1 VAVDWTSGQL
11 GETMQRIGIGAFTD
25 QPDVDAHM
33 AQRARY
39 AELEAYCPALPIAWT
54 TLTILG
60 QALVICTPQLQ
71 PLGDPITDGEQLLD
85 VLAET
90 PRAAV
95 GVLTGPRPGYC
106 LVGVRCET
114 WAALHGWLMDTTT
127 TSYTVENSYEQQET
141 RKVGRHCGKFG
152 LVEFQQ
158 SARPMMVTMAMTG
171 RSIRAQSEAFARMPS
186 RSDLGGWATWS
197 AVADHKGRLPS
208 FRARRLA
215 DGLETL
221 PDGAVLPVW
230 WRDAAGRVAV
240 LESLPVNPEEGEG
253 APPWFASL
261 LGGRF

>member
-1 VAVDWTSGQL
+1 VAVDWSQVEAL
-11 GETMQRIGIGAFTD
+11 SRIGIGAFHD
-25 QPDVDAHM
+25 QPDVDAHL

-39 AELEAYCPALPIAWT
+39 AELETYCPALPIAWT

-60 QALVICTPQLQ
+60 QPVVVCSPQLQ
-71 PLGDPITDGEQLLD
+71 PLGDPIADAEQLLD
-85 VLAET
+85 VLAES

-95 GVLTGPRPGYC
+95 GALVGPRPGYC
-106 LVGVRCET
+106 IVGVRCET
-114 WAALHGWLMDTTT
+114 WAALYGWLMDTTT

-141 RKVGRHCGKFG
+141 RKVGRHCGKLG
-152 LVEFQQ
+152 LVAFQQ
-158 SARPMMVTMAMTG
+158 SARPMMVSMGMTG
-171 RSIRAQSEAFARMPS
+171 RSIREQSGAFAQMGGRP
-186 RSDLGGWATWS
+186 DLGGWATWS

-221 PDGAVLPVW
+221 PDGAVLPVY